1 MKAIAFIFARG
12 GSKGLPGKN
21 IRPLDGK
28 PLIAW
33 SIEHAFAV
41 GGRIDRVIVSTD
53 SLEIAEV
60 ARSWGAEVPFI
71 RPAEFARDS
80 SSEWSAWRHAL
91 GYIYDTTGM
100 FPDTMVSVP
109 ATAPLRLPLDIA
121 NCLDEY
127 EKGTSDIV
135 VAITD
140 AHRNPYFNMVKTN
153 SDGTIGLVN
162 PPKSEISR
170 RQDAPIVFDL
180 TTVCYVARP
189 EFVMAYNNIFEG
201 RVNGV
206 HVPVERSID
215 IDTLQDFY
223 IAESLLKIRK
233 QQ

>member
-1 MKAIAFIFARG
+1 
-12 GSKGLPGKN
+12 
-21 IRPLDGK
+21 
-28 PLIAW
+28 
-33 SIEHAFAV
+33 
-41 GGRIDRVIVSTD
+41 
-53 SLEIAEV
+53 
-60 ARSWGAEVPFI
+60 
-71 RPAEFARDS
+71 
-80 SSEWSAWRHAL
+80 
-91 GYIYDTTGM
+91 
-100 FPDTMVSVP
+100 
-109 ATAPLRLPLDIA
+109 
-121 NCLDEY
+121 
-127 EKGTSDIV
+127 
-135 VAITD
+135 
-140 AHRNPYFNMVKTN
+140 MVKTN